1 MIDNF
6 ATIGMSY
13 LSVYGYGPINS
24 DITLQGYGVSENVT
38 SDSTGLFRFNS
49 VYNFSYTYPELCL
62 QAVDNQNRVTQPTC
76 IPALPNNSIIPL
88 EVGPI
93 LLSPTLSLTSNKIVE
108 GGESYLTGKTTPNT
122 DVFIYLA
129 RNKVNN
135 ILSFVPTVDAYSLP
149 VINTTSNEVGEFDIN
164 MPTSDTASY
173 ELQTTY
179 KVFASTKFGGNLSAK
194 SNTLQFVVISSIKSF
209 FQRLL
214 DFLLQNKIMV
224 FIVSQV
230 LLLIILFY
238 KALKPTT
245 TRHKRHNEK
254 DYLEYLKII

>member
-1 MIDNF
+1 MKE
-6 ATIGMSY
+6 GES
-13 LSVYGYGPINS
+13 
-24 DITLQGYGVSENVT
+24 
-38 SDSTGLFRFNS
+38 
-49 VYNFSYTYPELCL
+49 
-62 QAVDNQNRVTQPTC
+62 
-76 IPALPNNSIIPL
+76 
-88 EVGPI
+88 
-93 LLSPTLSLTSNKIVE
+93 TLS
-108 GGESYLTGKTTPNT
+108 GKTTSNT

-135 ILSFVPTVDAYSLP
+135 ILSFVPTVNAYSLP

-179 KVFASTKFGGNLSAK
+179 KVFASTKFGEICQPKG
-194 SNTLQFVVISSIKSF
+194 NTLQFVVISSIKSF

-238 KALKPTT
+238 KALKPATKGT
-245 TRHKRHNEK
+245 KNIRKK
-254 DYLEYLKII
+254 DYLKFLTS

>member
-13 LSVYGYGPINS
+13 LSIYGYGPINAEVN
-24 DITLQGYGVSENVT
+24 LKGYGMSESVT

-49 VYNFSYTYPELCL
+49 VYSFTYIYPELCI
-62 QAVDNQNRVTQPTC
+62 QAVDSDNRVTQPTC

-108 GGESYLTGKTTPNT
+108 GGESYLSGKTTPNT
-122 DVFIYLA
+122 LVNIYIA
-129 RNKVNN
+129 K
-135 ILSFVPTVDAYSLP
+135 SYFLP
-149 VINTTSNEVGEFDIN
+149 VLGITSDAEGEFDIN
-164 MPTSDTASY
+164 MPTSDIAS
-173 ELQTTY
+173 Y

-194 SNTLQFVVISSIKSF
+194 SNTLQFVVISSVKSF
-209 FQRLL
+209 FQRLWE
-214 DFLLQNKIMV
+214 FLLQNKIMA
-224 FIVSQV
+224 FIVAEV
-230 LLLIILFY
+230 LLLIMLFIL
-238 KALKPTT
+238 ALKPTT

-254 DYLEYLKII
+254 DYLEALRF